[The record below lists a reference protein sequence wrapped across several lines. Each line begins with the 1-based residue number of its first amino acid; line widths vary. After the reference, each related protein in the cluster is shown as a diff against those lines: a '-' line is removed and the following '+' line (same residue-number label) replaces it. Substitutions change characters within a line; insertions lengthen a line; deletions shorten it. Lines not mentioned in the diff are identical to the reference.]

1 MTKQICLRTIPLL
14 LVSVA
19 SICSYAANTEYQNFF
34 AGACLNPTGQLAVR
48 CAETPSG
55 GGNLSGD
62 SESSLNPSQVLST
75 ADLAYSNARS
85 KNEKNN
91 ELIKSQ
97 QTADE
102 GVKVDLGPFSLL
114 LNGYSLQEEQ
124 SRDIDIDAE
133 RGYDLDASGVEVGV
147 DYRASDTFVVGGL
160 VAWENSKIE
169 FVGEN
174 SGVNFTPLANSA
186 GKMDQD
192 SVTLTVFASLEL
204 GESGYLSAAAGYSK
218 LEMDV
223 TRNSVFQESTRS
235 LDQVN
240 VRVAAD
246 MQGSATWV
254 ALNWGYVAEFGSWT
268 LSPRVGVLS
277 SRSAVDA
284 YTEEDV
290 NNSGL
295 AMSVNQV
302 ERNSL
307 LGQLSLGLSGS
318 WSTESAL
325 FIPQMRID
333 FEHEFDTDAPATS
346 ARFLLDSGNTQ
357 YLLSAQERESDT
369 LNVGVGMLVILPN
382 GWMPFVDYQILLGN
396 SQRDSYRIT
405 AGLRKEI

>member
-1 MTKQICLRTIPLL
+1 
-14 LVSVA
+14 
-19 SICSYAANTEYQNFF
+19 
-34 AGACLNPTGQLAVR
+34 
-48 CAETPSG
+48 
-55 GGNLSGD
+55 
-62 SESSLNPSQVLST
+62 
-75 ADLAYSNARS
+75 
-85 KNEKNN
+85 
-91 ELIKSQ
+91 
-97 QTADE
+97 
-102 GVKVDLGPFSLL
+102 
-114 LNGYSLQEEQ
+114 
-124 SRDIDIDAE
+124 
-133 RGYDLDASGVEVGV
+133 
-147 DYRASDTFVVGGL
+147 
-160 VAWENSKIE
+160 
-169 FVGEN
+169 
-174 SGVNFTPLANSA
+174 
-186 GKMDQD
+186 
-192 SVTLTVFASLEL
+192 
-204 GESGYLSAAAGYSK
+204 
-218 LEMDV
+218 MDV

-246 MQGSATWV
+246 MHGSATWV

-268 LSPRVGVLS
+268 LSPRLGILS

-295 AMSVNQV
+295 AMLVNQV

-307 LGQLSLGLSGS
+307 LGQISLGLSGS

-357 YLLSAQERESDT
+357 YLLNAQERESDT
-369 LNVGVGMLVILPN
+369 LNVGVGLLVILPN